1 VLAERLYQSY
11 AMWCDKS
18 GERKDPKKAFVARL
32 EERGFE
38 RRRETAG
45 VNKGRYIWLG
55 IGFRSG
61 DEPPEDDGDGSP
73 GEPSS
78 RHGSPGVS
86 PVDKPDSSGSRGSG
100 EPSEAENQNS
110 PKQGPRVKKDSDSG
124 FTGFTGFTRESARQL
139 SDFLD
144 NPPDWFRTQAV
155 KHLEKP
161 SERTLNPLCTAVAAT
176 LYGGPEQWREVK
188 PAVADWLEGA
198 SA

>member
-1 VLAERLYQSY
+1 MAESLYQRY

-61 DEPPEDDGDGSP
+61 DEAPEDDDVGSP
-73 GEPSS
+73 GEPKDA
-78 RHGSPGVS
+78 HGSPGES
-86 PVDKPDSSGSRGSG
+86 REDKPDSSGSGGGG
-100 EPSEAENQNS
+100 EPSEVKNQYLPYVN
-110 PKQGPRVKKDSDSG
+110 PRVEKDVDSG
-124 FTGFTGFTRESARQL
+124 FTGFTGFTPERERQL

-144 NPPDWFRTQAV
+144 SPPDWFRTQAD
-155 KHLEKP
+155 KHLENP
-161 SERTLNPLCTAVAAT
+161 TERTLNPLCTAVAAR
-176 LYGGPEQWREVK
+176 LYGDPARWREVK
-188 PAVADWLEGA
+188 PAVSDWLGKV